1 MFHNKDIVTEAKK
14 YVNTILISLED
25 MYYHQ
30 YSHTLDVLERAVYL
44 GYKENLSKEDIELL
58 ELAALFHDTGFIV
71 QYEHNEPIWAKFAS
85 NFLKTYLYPNDKIA
99 TIERI
104 ILATDPNY
112 LEPKDIFEKIIKDA
126 DVDNLGR
133 DDFFEQGSRVKS
145 EVEVLRNIKI
155 KDPEW
160 HHAMLDVLYKNK
172 FYTKTQIEER
182 QQKKEANI
190 ALLESKIERDIM
202 KGEIKEIGN

>member
-99 TIERI
+99 TFERI

>member
-1 MFHNKDIVTEAKK
+1 MFHNKDIVAEAKK
-14 YVNTILISLED
+14 YVNTILISLDD

-30 YSHTLDVLERAVYL
+30 YSHTLDVVERAVYL
-44 GYKENLSKEDIELL
+44 WYKENLPSEDIELL

-112 LEPKDIFEKIIKDA
+112 TEPKDIFEKIIKDA

-133 DDFFEQGSRVKS
+133 DDFFEQWSRVKS
-145 EVEVLRNIKI
+145 EVEVLKNIKI

-190 ALLESKIERDIM
+190 ALLESKIERDTM
-202 KGEIKEIGN
+202 KEEIKEMKS